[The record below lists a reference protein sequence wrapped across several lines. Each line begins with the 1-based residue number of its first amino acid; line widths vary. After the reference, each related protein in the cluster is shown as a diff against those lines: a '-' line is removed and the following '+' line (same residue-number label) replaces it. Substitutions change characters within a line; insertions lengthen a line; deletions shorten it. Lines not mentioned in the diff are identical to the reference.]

1 MGVAAAA
8 GPLPAGDS
16 GVSQRARPRYTAR
29 GVANGVFWGLTPTV
43 GLQSLEILATWSIG
57 RLLGR
62 DSSLLQAM
70 IWVWVN
76 NPVTMIPMY
85 YAFYLT
91 GLWLVGQGGSGQGY
105 GAFVDLW
112 TANAQL
118 AWSARL
124 TGIIRAIG
132 VPIFVGCV
140 PYAVIGAALSY
151 RWAVGAV
158 RKRKLRLRPDRLA
171 GPRRDRDS
179 PCLRAVTG
187 TVPVSICLRQV
198 ADPALS

>member
-1 MGVAAAA
+1 MRRLVRYRLVIPVFRSVH
-8 GPLPAGDS
+8 GPE
-16 GVSQRARPRYTAR
+16 YTAR

-43 GLQSLEILATWSIG
+43 GLQTLEILSTWSIA

-91 GLWLVGQGGSGQGY
+91 GLWMVGQGGSGPGY
-105 GAFVDLW
+105 AAFVDLF

-118 AWSARL
+118 SWWARL
-124 TGIIRAIG
+124 IGIIRAIG

-140 PYAVIGAALSY
+140 PYALIGALVSY
-151 RWAVGAV
+151 RWAADVV
-158 RKRKLRLRPDRLA
+158 RRRRMRVHRL
-171 GPRRDRDS
+171 
-179 PCLRAVTG
+179 
-187 TVPVSICLRQV
+187 
-198 ADPALS
+198 